1 MRIGD
6 ERNTIKIM
14 YVKFD
19 DQNAGLETM
28 QSDVIARHQHLV
40 PIQKRGVSFTIK
52 NKTPN
57 LYIKKTQFSLVLY

>member
-6 ERNTIKIM
+6 ERNIIKIM
-14 YVKFD
+14 HVKFD

-28 QSDVIARHQHLV
+28 QSDVIARHQHLLH
-40 PIQKRGVSFTIK
+40 IQKRGVSFTIK

-57 LYIKKTQFSLVLY
+57 LYIKKSSFH